1 MIVRV
6 LIVVCLACVFALA
19 ACAGGAGGAGGGGGG
34 GGASPIDAAA
44 SVAQWAIDAAAAEAA
59 RPDATRQTI
68 IDAGLA
74 AAIVRATDVAPAII
88 GDPAWADAIRS
99 AIGLAVVLAKSDGT
113 ATVNRADGLE
123 RCREATVAAMS
134 RARG

>member
-6 LIVVCLACVFALA
+6 LIVVTLACVFALA
-19 ACAGGAGGAGGGGGG
+19 ACAGSGSGGGGGG
-34 GGASPIDAAA
+34 GGASPVDAAA
-44 SVAQWAIDAAAAEAA
+44 SVAQWAIDAAAAEAV

-113 ATVNRADGLE
+113 ATVNREDGVQ